1 METARIAG
9 KINAGASRLRII
21 GLFLIVFAF
30 VLFIYF
36 TRKQEQHIE
45 VQKSEIIQKDAVI
58 DEKVVALEKVA
69 VVQNRE
75 NELALIVNEYLDLRA
90 KHDVDGLDKLYA
102 NRLDR
107 YYKNLSNTSR
117 EDIKRSDRQY
127 WQKNPQDTFS
137 MTGKPAITINSDGT
151 AKALVN
157 GRNCR
162 NAATCVDQLVQINF
176 DTENKINY
184 VRGFIANG

>member
-1 METARIAG
+1 METAKVAR

-30 VLFIYF
+30 VLFVYF

-58 DEKVVALEKVA
+58 DEKVEALQKVA
-69 VVQNRE
+69 VVQSRE
-75 NELALIVNEYLDLRA
+75 NQLTSIVNEYLDLRS
-90 KHDVDGLDKLYA
+90 KHDVNGLDKLYA
-102 NRLDR
+102 DRLDQ
-107 YYKNLSNTSR
+107 YFKNLTNTSR
-117 EDIKRSDRQY
+117 DEIKKADKQY
-127 WQKNPQDTFS
+127 WQKNPQDTYI
-137 MTGKPAITINSDGT
+137 MTGEPLITVNSDGT
-151 AKALVN
+151 AKALLS

-162 NAATCVDQLVQINF
+162 TATTCVDQLVQINF

-184 VRGFIANG
+184 VRGYLANG